1 MISLYQIKPKFQ
13 QLLKPIL
20 VSLHKLG
27 VTANMITWAAILIS
41 ITTGITLW
49 LHPYG
54 ISLLLLP
61 ISLLIRMAL
70 NALDGMM
77 ARTYNM
83 QSRKGEILN
92 ELGDVV
98 SDLCMFIP
106 LIHLFSVDP
115 YIFLAFIFLSILN
128 EFTGILGKAVTGER
142 RYEGPMGKSDRALVI
157 GLISLILYFTHLIT
171 PYLNYTFIGISVLLV
186 ISTFTRIRM
195 MLK

>member
-20 VSLHKLG
+20 VALHKAG
-27 VTANMITWAAILIS
+27 IKANMITWAAILLS
-41 ITTGITLW
+41 LVTGIFIW
-49 LHPYG
+49 FHPFG
-54 ISLLLLP
+54 ISLLILP
-61 ISLLIRMAL
+61 LSLLLRMAL

-83 QSRKGEILN
+83 QSKMGEVLN

-106 LIHLFSVDP
+106 LMKLFSIDP
-115 YIFLAFIFLSILN
+115 FIFLIFLFLSILN
-128 EFTGILGKAVTGER
+128 EFTGVLGKAVTGER
-142 RYEGPMGKSDRALVI
+142 RYEGPMGKSDRALIV
-157 GLISLILYFTHLIT
+157 GLISLILFITDFIT
-171 PYLNYTFIGISVLLV
+171 PYVNYTFIIVSLLLLL
-186 ISTFTRIRM
+186 STITRIRV